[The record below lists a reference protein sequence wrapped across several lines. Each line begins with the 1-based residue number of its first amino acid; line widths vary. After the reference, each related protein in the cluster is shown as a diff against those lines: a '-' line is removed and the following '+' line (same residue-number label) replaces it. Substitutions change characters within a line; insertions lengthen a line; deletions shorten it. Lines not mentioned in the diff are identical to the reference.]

1 MIATKQEEL
10 NAMQTIKLS
19 PAGDYINLVNQVQAE
34 LDALQV
40 KADNHFGTNPDTL
53 NWGHVGDL
61 DNILSLLQKANGKES
76 QNET

>member
-1 MIATKQEEL
+1 MQATQP
-10 NAMQTIKLS
+10 S
-19 PAGDYINLVNQVQAE
+19 PVSSYINLMNQVQAE

-61 DNILSLLQKANGKES
+61 NNILSLLKKANGKEA
-76 QNET
+76 